1 MAKKNNLVGGA
12 KAKISLMLIAGMA
25 AGWGICGYAVVLQN
39 SVRKQN
45 AMVEKAEEFI
55 PDKLYVR
62 AANQYKEALKVYS
75 TKNNLTYERR
85 LLDIYAEGNM
95 TEEYADLADDRIE
108 EKTAL
113 VDEYL
118 SRAETLIKEESTKKA
133 IRYLQQGIEIYGDS
147 QLVELCESVKYQYNI
162 NGTDY
167 QEGKLPSNNWIIPMW
182 NGEKWGYTGKNGRT
196 SLDFIYDEAT
206 RFSED
211 YAVVKIDGVYTLI
224 DQNGYWNAVDK
235 NGLDQVIDIAG
246 DKIIGVKDG
255 KYGIYSNMFERL
267 NEEDYED
274 AHLND
279 NGMVVVKKDGK
290 WAVLDGKMK
299 NVTDFE
305 FTDVAVN
312 SRGQVFS
319 GKYAVVADSNGYY
332 LIDQKGKACYEKRFP
347 DAKGYEGGYYA
358 VSDSSGNWGFADET
372 GENVIPCQYVDAYS
386 FSDQTAAVQY
396 AGKWGYINRYGNMV
410 IDAEYSKALPFLN
423 GKEKEGK
430 TAERKSTEGKGSRII
445 RIFKGKKERGRRTGR
460 PAGGI

>member
-12 KAKISLMLIAGMA
+12 KAKISLILIAGMA
-25 AGWGICGYAVVLQN
+25 AGWGISGYTVVLQN

-55 PDKLYVR
+55 PDKLYIR
-62 AANQYKEALKVYS
+62 AANQYKEALKAYS

-85 LLDIYAEGNM
+85 LLDIYAEGGM
-95 TEEYADLADDRIE
+95 TEEYADLVDDRLE
-108 EKTAL
+108 AKTAL

-118 SRAETLIKEESTKKA
+118 SRAETLIEEESIKRA

-147 QLVELCESVKYQYNI
+147 QLVDLCESVKYQYNT

-167 QEGKLPSNNWIIPMW
+167 QEGKLPSENWIIPMW

-196 SLDFIYDEAT
+196 NIEFEYDDAT
-206 RFSED
+206 RFSGD

-290 WAVLDGKMK
+290 WAVLDGNMK

-305 FTDVAVN
+305 LTDVAVN

-319 GKYAVVADSNGYY
+319 GKYAVVADGNGYF

-347 DAKGYEGGYYA
+347 NAKGYEGGYYA
-358 VSDSSGNWGFADET
+358 VSDSDGNWGFADEA

-386 FSDQTAAVQY
+386 FSNQTAAVQY
-396 AGKWGYINRYGNMV
+396 AGKWGYINQYGNMV
-410 IDAEYSKALPFLN
+410 INAEYSEALPFLN
-423 GKEKEGK
+423 GKAFAYDDQGNIEVLELKYFEL
-430 TAERKSTEGKGSRII
+430 
-445 RIFKGKKERGRRTGR
+445 F
-460 PAGGI
+460 

>member
-12 KAKISLMLIAGMA
+12 KAKISLILIAGMA
-25 AGWGICGYAVVLQN
+25 AGWGISGYTVVLQN

-55 PDKLYVR
+55 PDKLYIR
-62 AANQYKEALKVYS
+62 AANQYKEALKAYS

-85 LLDIYAEGNM
+85 LLDIYAEGGM
-95 TEEYADLADDRIE
+95 TEEYADLVDDRIE
-108 EKTAL
+108 AKTAL

-118 SRAETLIKEESTKKA
+118 SRAETLIEEESIKRA

-147 QLVELCESVKYQYNI
+147 QLVDLCESVKYQYNT

-167 QEGKLPSNNWIIPMW
+167 QEGKLPSENWIIPMW

-196 SLDFIYDEAT
+196 NIEFEYDDAT
-206 RFSED
+206 RFSGD

-290 WAVLDGKMK
+290 WAVLDRNLK

-305 FTDVAVN
+305 LTDVAVN

-319 GKYAVVADSNGYY
+319 GKYAVVADGNGYF

-347 DAKGYEGGYYA
+347 NAKGYEGGYYA
-358 VSDSSGNWGFADET
+358 VSDSDGNWGFADEA

-386 FSDQTAAVQY
+386 FSNQTAAVQY
-396 AGKWGYINRYGNMV
+396 AGKWGYINQYGNMV
-410 IDAEYSKALPFLN
+410 INAEYSEALPFLN
-423 GKEKEGK
+423 GKAFAYDDQGNIEVLELKYFEL
-430 TAERKSTEGKGSRII
+430 
-445 RIFKGKKERGRRTGR
+445 F
-460 PAGGI
+460 

>member
-12 KAKISLMLIAGMA
+12 KAKISLILIAGMA
-25 AGWGICGYAVVLQN
+25 AGWGISGYTVVLQN

-55 PDKLYVR
+55 PDKLYIR
-62 AANQYKEALKVYS
+62 AANQYKEALKAYS

-85 LLDIYAEGNM
+85 LLDIYAEGGM
-95 TEEYADLADDRIE
+95 TEEYADLVDDRIE
-108 EKTAL
+108 AKTAL

-118 SRAETLIKEESTKKA
+118 SRAETLIEEESIKRA

-147 QLVELCESVKYQYNI
+147 RLVDLCESVKYQYNT

-167 QEGKLPSNNWIIPMW
+167 QEGKLPSENWIIPMW

-196 SLDFIYDEAT
+196 NIEFEYDDAT
-206 RFSED
+206 RFSGD

-290 WAVLDGKMK
+290 WAVLDGNMK
-299 NVTDFE
+299 NVINFE
-305 FTDVAVN
+305 LTDVAVN

-319 GKYAVVADSNGYY
+319 GKYAVVADGNGYF

-347 DAKGYEGGYYA
+347 NAKGYEGGYYA
-358 VSDSSGNWGFADET
+358 VSDSDGNWGFADEA

-386 FSDQTAAVQY
+386 FSNQTAAVQY
-396 AGKWGYINRYGNMV
+396 AGKWGYINQYGNMV
-410 IDAEYSKALPFLN
+410 INAEYSEALPFLN
-423 GKEKEGK
+423 GKAFAYDDQGNIEVLELKYFEL
-430 TAERKSTEGKGSRII
+430 
-445 RIFKGKKERGRRTGR
+445 F
-460 PAGGI
+460 

>member
-12 KAKISLMLIAGMA
+12 KAKISLILIAGMA
-25 AGWGICGYAVVLQN
+25 AGWGISGYTVVLQN

-55 PDKLYVR
+55 PDKLYIR
-62 AANQYKEALKVYS
+62 AANQYKEALKAYS

-85 LLDIYAEGNM
+85 LLDIYAEGGM
-95 TEEYADLADDRIE
+95 TEEYADLVDDRIE
-108 EKTAL
+108 AKTAL

-118 SRAETLIKEESTKKA
+118 SRAETLIEEESIKRA

-147 QLVELCESVKYQYNI
+147 QLVDLCESVKYQYNT

-167 QEGKLPSNNWIIPMW
+167 QEGKLPSENWIIPMW

-196 SLDFIYDEAT
+196 NIEFEYDDAT
-206 RFSED
+206 RFSGD

-290 WAVLDGKMK
+290 WAVLDGNMK

-305 FTDVAVN
+305 LTDVAVN

-319 GKYAVVADSNGYY
+319 GKYAVVADGNGYF

-347 DAKGYEGGYYA
+347 NAKGYEGGYYA
-358 VSDSSGNWGFADET
+358 VSDSDGNWGFADEA

-386 FSDQTAAVQY
+386 FSNQTAAVQY
-396 AGKWGYINRYGNMV
+396 AGTWGYINQYGNMV
-410 IDAEYSKALPFLN
+410 INAEYSEALPFLN
-423 GKEKEGK
+423 GKAFAYDDQGNIEVLELKYFEL
-430 TAERKSTEGKGSRII
+430 
-445 RIFKGKKERGRRTGR
+445 F
-460 PAGGI
+460 

>member
-12 KAKISLMLIAGMA
+12 KVKISLMLIAGMA

-55 PDKLYVR
+55 PDKRYIR
-62 AANQYKEALKVYS
+62 AANQYKEALKAYS

-85 LLDIYAEGNM
+85 LLDIYAEGGM
-95 TEEYADLADDRIE
+95 TEEYADLVDDRIE
-108 EKTAL
+108 AKTAL

-118 SRAETLIKEESTKKA
+118 SRAETLIEEESIKRA

-147 QLVELCESVKYQYNI
+147 QLVDLCESVKYQYNT

-167 QEGKLPSNNWIIPMW
+167 QEGKLPSENWIIPMW

-196 SLDFIYDEAT
+196 NIEFEYDDAT
-206 RFSED
+206 RFSGD

-290 WAVLDGKMK
+290 WAVLDGNMK

-305 FTDVAVN
+305 LTDVAVN

-319 GKYAVVADSNGYY
+319 GKYAVVADGNGYF

-347 DAKGYEGGYYA
+347 NAKGYEGGYYA
-358 VSDSSGNWGFADET
+358 VSDSDGNWGFADEA

-386 FSDQTAAVQY
+386 FSNQTAAVQY
-396 AGKWGYINRYGNMV
+396 AGKWGYINQYGNMV
-410 IDAEYSKALPFLN
+410 INAEYSEALPFLN
-423 GKEKEGK
+423 GKAFAYDDQGNIEVLELKYFEL
-430 TAERKSTEGKGSRII
+430 
-445 RIFKGKKERGRRTGR
+445 F
-460 PAGGI
+460 

>member
-12 KAKISLMLIAGMA
+12 KAKISLILIAGMA
-25 AGWGICGYAVVLQN
+25 AGWGISGYTVVLQN

-55 PDKLYVR
+55 PDKLYIR
-62 AANQYKEALKVYS
+62 AANQYKEALKAYS

-85 LLDIYAEGNM
+85 LLDIYAEGGM
-95 TEEYADLADDRIE
+95 TEEYADLVDDRIE
-108 EKTAL
+108 AKTAL

-118 SRAETLIKEESTKKA
+118 SRAETLIEEESIKRA

-147 QLVELCESVKYQYNI
+147 QLVDLCESVKYQYNT

-167 QEGKLPSNNWIIPMW
+167 QEGKLPSENWIIPMW

-196 SLDFIYDEAT
+196 NIEFEYDDAT
-206 RFSED
+206 RFSGD

-290 WAVLDGKMK
+290 WAVLDGNMK

-305 FTDVAVN
+305 LTDVAVN

-319 GKYAVVADSNGYY
+319 GKYAVVADGNGYF

-347 DAKGYEGGYYA
+347 NAKGYEGGYYA
-358 VSDSSGNWGFADET
+358 VSDSDGNWGFADEA

-386 FSDQTAAVQY
+386 FSNQTAAVQY
-396 AGKWGYINRYGNMV
+396 AGKWGYINQYGNMV
-410 IDAEYSKALPFLN
+410 INA
-423 GKEKEGK
+423 
-430 TAERKSTEGKGSRII
+430 
-445 RIFKGKKERGRRTGR
+445 
-460 PAGGI
+460 

>member
-12 KAKISLMLIAGMA
+12 KAKISLILIAGMA
-25 AGWGICGYAVVLQN
+25 AGWGISGYTVVLQN

-55 PDKLYVR
+55 PDKLYIR
-62 AANQYKEALKVYS
+62 AANQYKEALKAYS

-85 LLDIYAEGNM
+85 LLDIYAEGGM
-95 TEEYADLADDRIE
+95 TEEYADLVDDRIE
-108 EKTAL
+108 AKTAL

-118 SRAETLIKEESTKKA
+118 SRAETLIEEESIKRA

-147 QLVELCESVKYQYNI
+147 QLVDLCESVKYQYNT

-167 QEGKLPSNNWIIPMW
+167 QEGKLPSENWIIPMW

-196 SLDFIYDEAT
+196 NIEFEYDDAT
-206 RFSED
+206 RFSGD

-290 WAVLDGKMK
+290 WAVLDGNMK

-305 FTDVAVN
+305 LTDVAVN

-319 GKYAVVADSNGYY
+319 GKYAVAADGNGYF

-347 DAKGYEGGYYA
+347 NAKGYEGGYYA
-358 VSDSSGNWGFADET
+358 VSDSDGNWGFADEA

-386 FSDQTAAVQY
+386 FSNQTAAVQY
-396 AGKWGYINRYGNMV
+396 AGKWGYINQYGNMV
-410 IDAEYSKALPFLN
+410 INAEYSEALPFLN
-423 GKEKEGK
+423 GKAFAYDDQGNIEVLELKYFEL
-430 TAERKSTEGKGSRII
+430 
-445 RIFKGKKERGRRTGR
+445 F
-460 PAGGI
+460 

>member
-12 KAKISLMLIAGMA
+12 KAKISLILIAGMA
-25 AGWGICGYAVVLQN
+25 AGWGISGYTVVLQN

-55 PDKLYVR
+55 PDKLYIR
-62 AANQYKEALKVYS
+62 AANQYKEALKAYS

-85 LLDIYAEGNM
+85 LLDIYAEGGM
-95 TEEYADLADDRIE
+95 TEEYADLVDDRIE
-108 EKTAL
+108 AKTAL

-118 SRAETLIKEESTKKA
+118 SRAETLIEEESIKRA

-147 QLVELCESVKYQYNI
+147 QLVDLCESVKYQYNT

-167 QEGKLPSNNWIIPMW
+167 QEGKLPSENWIIPMW

-196 SLDFIYDEAT
+196 NIEFEYDDAT
-206 RFSED
+206 RFSGD
-211 YAVVKIDGVYTLI
+211 YAVVKIVGVYTLI

-290 WAVLDGKMK
+290 WAVLDGNMK

-305 FTDVAVN
+305 LTDVAVN

-319 GKYAVVADSNGYY
+319 GKYAVVADGNGYF

-347 DAKGYEGGYYA
+347 NAKGYEGGYYA
-358 VSDSSGNWGFADET
+358 VSDSDGNWGFADEA

-386 FSDQTAAVQY
+386 FSNQTAAVQY
-396 AGKWGYINRYGNMV
+396 AGKWGYINQYGNMV
-410 IDAEYSKALPFLN
+410 INAEYSEALPFLN
-423 GKEKEGK
+423 GKAFAYDDQGNIEVLELKYFEL
-430 TAERKSTEGKGSRII
+430 
-445 RIFKGKKERGRRTGR
+445 F
-460 PAGGI
+460 

>member
-12 KAKISLMLIAGMA
+12 KAKISLILIAGMA
-25 AGWGICGYAVVLQN
+25 AGWGISGYTVVLQN

-55 PDKLYVR
+55 PDKLYIR
-62 AANQYKEALKVYS
+62 AANQYKEALKAYS
-75 TKNNLTYERR
+75 TKNNLTYERH
-85 LLDIYAEGNM
+85 LLDIYAEGGM
-95 TEEYADLADDRIE
+95 TEEYADLVDDRIE
-108 EKTAL
+108 AKTAL

-118 SRAETLIKEESTKKA
+118 SRAETLIEEESIKRA

-147 QLVELCESVKYQYNI
+147 QLVDLCESVKYQYNT

-167 QEGKLPSNNWIIPMW
+167 QEGKLPSENWIIPMW

-196 SLDFIYDEAT
+196 NIEFEYDDAT
-206 RFSED
+206 RFSGD

-290 WAVLDGKMK
+290 WAVLDGNMK

-305 FTDVAVN
+305 LTDVAVN

-319 GKYAVVADSNGYY
+319 GKYAVVADGNGYF

-347 DAKGYEGGYYA
+347 NAKGYEGGYYA
-358 VSDSSGNWGFADET
+358 VSDSDGNWGFADEA

-386 FSDQTAAVQY
+386 FSNQTAAVQY
-396 AGKWGYINRYGNMV
+396 AGKWGYINQYGNMV
-410 IDAEYSKALPFLN
+410 INAEYSEALPFLN
-423 GKEKEGK
+423 GKAFAYDDQGNIEVLELKYFEL
-430 TAERKSTEGKGSRII
+430 
-445 RIFKGKKERGRRTGR
+445 F
-460 PAGGI
+460 

>member
-12 KAKISLMLIAGMA
+12 KAKISLILIAGMA
-25 AGWGICGYAVVLQN
+25 AGWGISGYTVVLQN

-55 PDKLYVR
+55 PDKLYIR
-62 AANQYKEALKVYS
+62 AANQYKEALKAYS

-85 LLDIYAEGNM
+85 LLDIYAEGGM
-95 TEEYADLADDRIE
+95 TEEYADLVDDRIE
-108 EKTAL
+108 AKTAL

-118 SRAETLIKEESTKKA
+118 SRAETLIEEESIKRA

-147 QLVELCESVKYQYNI
+147 QLVDLCESVKYQYNT

-167 QEGKLPSNNWIIPMW
+167 QEGKLPSENWIIPMW

-196 SLDFIYDEAT
+196 NIEFEYDDAT
-206 RFSED
+206 RFSGD

-290 WAVLDGKMK
+290 WAVLDRNMK

-305 FTDVAVN
+305 LTDVAVN

-319 GKYAVVADSNGYY
+319 GKYAVVADGNGYF

-347 DAKGYEGGYYA
+347 NAKGYEGGYYA
-358 VSDSSGNWGFADET
+358 VSDSDGNWGFADEA

-386 FSDQTAAVQY
+386 FSNQTAAVQY
-396 AGKWGYINRYGNMV
+396 AGKWGYINQYGNMV
-410 IDAEYSKALPFLN
+410 INAEYSEALPFLN
-423 GKEKEGK
+423 GKAFAYDDQGNIEVLELKYFEL
-430 TAERKSTEGKGSRII
+430 
-445 RIFKGKKERGRRTGR
+445 F
-460 PAGGI
+460 

>member
-45 AMVEKAEEFI
+45 AMVEKAEKFI

-85 LLDIYAEGNM
+85 LLDIYAGGNM
-95 TEEYADLADDRIE
+95 TEEYADLADDRIK

-118 SRAETLIKEESTKKA
+118 SRAETLIKEESTRKA

-211 YAVVKIDGVYTLI
+211 YAVVKIDGVYILI

-255 KYGIYSNMFERL
+255 KYGIYSNMFEHL

-290 WAVLDGKMK
+290 WAVLDGNMK

-319 GKYAVVADSNGYY
+319 GKYAVVADSNGYF

-423 GKEKEGK
+423 GKAFVCDDQENIVVLELKY
-430 TAERKSTEGKGSRII
+430 
-445 RIFKGKKERGRRTGR
+445 FDLF
-460 PAGGI
+460 

>member
-12 KAKISLMLIAGMA
+12 KAKISLILIAGMA
-25 AGWGICGYAVVLQN
+25 AGWGISGYTVVLQN

-55 PDKLYVR
+55 PDKLYIR
-62 AANQYKEALKVYS
+62 AANQYKEALKAYS

-85 LLDIYAEGNM
+85 LLDIYAEGGM
-95 TEEYADLADDRIE
+95 TEEYADLVDDRIE
-108 EKTAL
+108 AKTAL

-118 SRAETLIKEESTKKA
+118 SRAETLIEEESIKRA

-147 QLVELCESVKYQYNI
+147 QLVDLCESVKYQYNT

-167 QEGKLPSNNWIIPMW
+167 QEGKLPSENWIIPMW

-196 SLDFIYDEAT
+196 NIEFEYDDAT
-206 RFSED
+206 RFSGD

-274 AHLND
+274 AHVND

-290 WAVLDGKMK
+290 WAVLDGNMK

-305 FTDVAVN
+305 LTDVAVN

-319 GKYAVVADSNGYY
+319 GKYAVVADGNGYF

-347 DAKGYEGGYYA
+347 NAKGYEGGYYA
-358 VSDSSGNWGFADET
+358 VSDSDGNWGFADEA

-386 FSDQTAAVQY
+386 FSNQTAAVQY
-396 AGKWGYINRYGNMV
+396 AGKWGYINQYGNMV
-410 IDAEYSKALPFLN
+410 INAEYSEALPFLN
-423 GKEKEGK
+423 GKAFAYDDQGNIEVLELKYFEL
-430 TAERKSTEGKGSRII
+430 
-445 RIFKGKKERGRRTGR
+445 F
-460 PAGGI
+460 

>member
-12 KAKISLMLIAGMA
+12 KAKISLILA
-25 AGWGICGYAVVLQN
+25 AGWGISGYTVVLQN

-55 PDKLYVR
+55 PDKLYIR
-62 AANQYKEALKVYS
+62 AANQYKEALKAYS

-85 LLDIYAEGNM
+85 LLDIYAEGGM
-95 TEEYADLADDRIE
+95 TEEYADLVDDRIE
-108 EKTAL
+108 AKTAL

-118 SRAETLIKEESTKKA
+118 SRAETLIEEESIKRA

-147 QLVELCESVKYQYNI
+147 QLVDLCESVKYQYNT

-167 QEGKLPSNNWIIPMW
+167 QEGKLPSENWIIPMW

-196 SLDFIYDEAT
+196 NIEFEYDDAT
-206 RFSED
+206 RFSGD

-290 WAVLDGKMK
+290 WAVLDGNMK
-299 NVTDFE
+299 NVNDFE
-305 FTDVAVN
+305 LTDVAVN

-319 GKYAVVADSNGYY
+319 GKYAVVADGNGYF

-347 DAKGYEGGYYA
+347 NAKGYEGGYYA
-358 VSDSSGNWGFADET
+358 VSDSDGNWGFADEA

-386 FSDQTAAVQY
+386 FSNQTAAVQY
-396 AGKWGYINRYGNMV
+396 AGKWGYINQYGNMV
-410 IDAEYSKALPFLN
+410 INAEYSEALPFLN
-423 GKEKEGK
+423 GKAFAYDDQGNIEVLELKYFEL
-430 TAERKSTEGKGSRII
+430 
-445 RIFKGKKERGRRTGR
+445 F
-460 PAGGI
+460 

>member
-12 KAKISLMLIAGMA
+12 KAKISLILIAGMA
-25 AGWGICGYAVVLQN
+25 AGWGISGYTVVLQN

-55 PDKLYVR
+55 PDKLYIR
-62 AANQYKEALKVYS
+62 AANQYKEALKAYS

-85 LLDIYAEGNM
+85 LLDIYAEGGM
-95 TEEYADLADDRIE
+95 TEEYADLVDDRIE
-108 EKTAL
+108 AKTAL

-118 SRAETLIKEESTKKA
+118 SRAETLIEEESIKRA
-133 IRYLQQGIEIYGDS
+133 ICYLQQGIEIYGDS
-147 QLVELCESVKYQYNI
+147 QLVDLCESVKYQYNT

-167 QEGKLPSNNWIIPMW
+167 QEGKLPSENWIIPMW

-196 SLDFIYDEAT
+196 NIEFEYDDAT
-206 RFSED
+206 RFSGD

-290 WAVLDGKMK
+290 WAVLDGNMK

-305 FTDVAVN
+305 LTDVAVN

-319 GKYAVVADSNGYY
+319 GKYAVVADGNGYF

-358 VSDSSGNWGFADET
+358 VSDSNGNWGFADEA
-372 GENVIPCQYVDAYS
+372 GENIIPCQYVDAYS
-386 FSDQTAAVQY
+386 FSDQTAAVEY

-410 IDAEYSKALPFLN
+410 IDAEYSKALPFFH
-423 GKEKEGK
+423 GK
-430 TAERKSTEGKGSRII
+430 TFAYDDQGNIEVLELKYFEL
-445 RIFKGKKERGRRTGR
+445 F
-460 PAGGI
+460 

>member
-12 KAKISLMLIAGMA
+12 KAKISLILIAGMA
-25 AGWGICGYAVVLQN
+25 AGWGISGYTVVLQN

-55 PDKLYVR
+55 PDKLYIR
-62 AANQYKEALKVYS
+62 AANQYKEALKAYS

-85 LLDIYAEGNM
+85 LLDIYAEGGM
-95 TEEYADLADDRIE
+95 TEEYADLVDDRIE
-108 EKTAL
+108 AKTAL

-118 SRAETLIKEESTKKA
+118 SRAETLIEEESIKRA

-147 QLVELCESVKYQYNI
+147 QLVDLCESVKYQYNT

-167 QEGKLPSNNWIIPMW
+167 QEGKLPSENWIIPMW
-182 NGEKWGYTGKNGRT
+182 TGEKWGYTGKNGRT
-196 SLDFIYDEAT
+196 NIEFEYDDAT
-206 RFSED
+206 RFSGD

-290 WAVLDGKMK
+290 WAVLDGNMK

-305 FTDVAVN
+305 LTDVAVN

-319 GKYAVVADSNGYY
+319 GKYAVVADGNGYF

-347 DAKGYEGGYYA
+347 NAKGYEGGYYA
-358 VSDSSGNWGFADET
+358 VSDSDGNWGFADEA

-386 FSDQTAAVQY
+386 FSNQTAAVQY
-396 AGKWGYINRYGNMV
+396 AGKWGYINQYGNMV
-410 IDAEYSKALPFLN
+410 INAEYSEALPFLN
-423 GKEKEGK
+423 GKAFAYDDQGNIEVLELKYFEL
-430 TAERKSTEGKGSRII
+430 
-445 RIFKGKKERGRRTGR
+445 F
-460 PAGGI
+460 

>member
-12 KAKISLMLIAGMA
+12 KAKISLILIAGMA
-25 AGWGICGYAVVLQN
+25 AGWGISGYTVVLQN

-55 PDKLYVR
+55 PDKLYIR
-62 AANQYKEALKVYS
+62 AANQYKEALKAYS

-85 LLDIYAEGNM
+85 LLDIYAEGGM
-95 TEEYADLADDRIE
+95 TEEYADLVDDRIE
-108 EKTAL
+108 AKTAL

-118 SRAETLIKEESTKKA
+118 SRAETLIEEESMKRA

-147 QLVELCESVKYQYNI
+147 QLVDLCESVKYQYNT

-167 QEGKLPSNNWIIPMW
+167 QEGKLPSENWIIPMW

-196 SLDFIYDEAT
+196 NIEFEYDDAT
-206 RFSED
+206 RFSGD

-290 WAVLDGKMK
+290 WAVLDGNMK

-305 FTDVAVN
+305 LTDVAVN

-319 GKYAVVADSNGYY
+319 GKYAVVADGNGYF

-347 DAKGYEGGYYA
+347 NAKGYEGGYYA
-358 VSDSSGNWGFADET
+358 VSDSDGNWGFADEA

-386 FSDQTAAVQY
+386 FSNQTAAVQY
-396 AGKWGYINRYGNMV
+396 AGKWGYINQYGNMV
-410 IDAEYSKALPFLN
+410 INAEYSEALPFLN
-423 GKEKEGK
+423 GKAFAYDDQGNIEVLELKYFEL
-430 TAERKSTEGKGSRII
+430 
-445 RIFKGKKERGRRTGR
+445 F
-460 PAGGI
+460 

>member
-1 MAKKNNLVGGA
+1 VEEMAKKNNLVGGA
-12 KAKISLMLIAGMA
+12 KAKISLILIAGMA
-25 AGWGICGYAVVLQN
+25 AGWGISGYTVVLQN

-55 PDKLYVR
+55 PDKLYIR
-62 AANQYKEALKVYS
+62 AANQYKEALKAYS

-85 LLDIYAEGNM
+85 LLDIYAEGGM
-95 TEEYADLADDRIE
+95 TEEYADLVDDRIE
-108 EKTAL
+108 AKTAL

-118 SRAETLIKEESTKKA
+118 SRAETLIEEESIKRA

-147 QLVELCESVKYQYNI
+147 QLVDLCESVKYQYNT

-167 QEGKLPSNNWIIPMW
+167 QEGKLPSENWIIPMW

-196 SLDFIYDEAT
+196 NIEFEYDDAT
-206 RFSED
+206 RFSGD

-290 WAVLDGKMK
+290 WAVLDGNMK

-305 FTDVAVN
+305 LTDVAVN

-319 GKYAVVADSNGYY
+319 GKYAVVADGNGYF

-347 DAKGYEGGYYA
+347 NAKGYEGGYYA
-358 VSDSSGNWGFADET
+358 VSDSDGNWGFADEA

-386 FSDQTAAVQY
+386 FSNQTAAVQY
-396 AGKWGYINRYGNMV
+396 AGKWGYINQYGNMV
-410 IDAEYSKALPFLN
+410 INAEYSEALPFLN
-423 GKEKEGK
+423 GKAFAYDDQGNIEVLELKYFEL
-430 TAERKSTEGKGSRII
+430 
-445 RIFKGKKERGRRTGR
+445 F
-460 PAGGI
+460 

>member
-12 KAKISLMLIAGMA
+12 KAKISLILIAGMA
-25 AGWGICGYAVVLQN
+25 AGWGISGYTVVLQN

-55 PDKLYVR
+55 PDKLYIR
-62 AANQYKEALKVYS
+62 AANQYKEALKAYS

-85 LLDIYAEGNM
+85 LLDIYAEGGM
-95 TEEYADLADDRIE
+95 TEEYADLVDDRIE
-108 EKTAL
+108 AKTAL

-118 SRAETLIKEESTKKA
+118 SRAETLIEEESIKRA

-147 QLVELCESVKYQYNI
+147 QLVDLCESVKYQYNT

-167 QEGKLPSNNWIIPMW
+167 QEGKLPSENWIIPMW

-196 SLDFIYDEAT
+196 NIEFEYDDAT
-206 RFSED
+206 RFSGD

-279 NGMVVVKKDGK
+279 NGMVAVKKDGK
-290 WAVLDGKMK
+290 WAVLDGNMK

-305 FTDVAVN
+305 LTDVAVN

-319 GKYAVVADSNGYY
+319 GKYAVVADGNGYF

-347 DAKGYEGGYYA
+347 NAKGYEGGYYA
-358 VSDSSGNWGFADET
+358 VSDSDGNWGFADEA

-386 FSDQTAAVQY
+386 FSNQTAAVQY
-396 AGKWGYINRYGNMV
+396 AGKWGYINQYGNMV
-410 IDAEYSKALPFLN
+410 INAEYSEALPFLN
-423 GKEKEGK
+423 GKAFAYDDQRNIEVLELKYFEL
-430 TAERKSTEGKGSRII
+430 
-445 RIFKGKKERGRRTGR
+445 F
-460 PAGGI
+460 

>member
-12 KAKISLMLIAGMA
+12 KAKISLILIAGMA
-25 AGWGICGYAVVLQN
+25 AGWGISGYTVVLQN

-55 PDKLYVR
+55 PDKLYIR
-62 AANQYKEALKVYS
+62 AANQYKEALKAYS

-85 LLDIYAEGNM
+85 LLDIYAEGGM
-95 TEEYADLADDRIE
+95 TEEYADLVDDRIE
-108 EKTAL
+108 AKTAL

-118 SRAETLIKEESTKKA
+118 SRAETLIEEESIKRA

-147 QLVELCESVKYQYNI
+147 QLVDLCESVKYQYNT

-167 QEGKLPSNNWIIPMW
+167 QEGKLPSENWIISMW

-196 SLDFIYDEAT
+196 NIEFEYDDAT
-206 RFSED
+206 RFSGD

-290 WAVLDGKMK
+290 WAVLDGNMK

-305 FTDVAVN
+305 LTDVAVN

-319 GKYAVVADSNGYY
+319 GKYAVVADGNGYF

-347 DAKGYEGGYYA
+347 NAKGYEGGYYA
-358 VSDSSGNWGFADET
+358 VSDSDGNWGFADEA

-386 FSDQTAAVQY
+386 FSNQTAAVQY
-396 AGKWGYINRYGNMV
+396 AGKWGYINQYGNMV
-410 IDAEYSKALPFLN
+410 INAEYSEALPFLN
-423 GKEKEGK
+423 GKAFAYDDQGNIEVLELKYFEL
-430 TAERKSTEGKGSRII
+430 
-445 RIFKGKKERGRRTGR
+445 F
-460 PAGGI
+460 

>member
-12 KAKISLMLIAGMA
+12 KVKISLMLIAGMA

-55 PDKLYVR
+55 PDKLYIR
-62 AANQYKEALKVYS
+62 AANQYKEALKAYS

-85 LLDIYAEGNM
+85 LLDIYAEGGM
-95 TEEYADLADDRIE
+95 TEEYADLVDDRIE
-108 EKTAL
+108 AKTAL

-118 SRAETLIKEESTKKA
+118 SRAETLIEEESIKRA

-147 QLVELCESVKYQYNI
+147 QLVDLCESVKYQYNT

-167 QEGKLPSNNWIIPMW
+167 QEGKLPSENWIIPMW

-196 SLDFIYDEAT
+196 NIEFEYDDAT
-206 RFSED
+206 RFSGD

-224 DQNGYWNAVDK
+224 DQIGYWNAVDK

-290 WAVLDGKMK
+290 WAVLDGNMK

-305 FTDVAVN
+305 LTDVAVN

-319 GKYAVVADSNGYY
+319 GKYAVVADGNGYF

-347 DAKGYEGGYYA
+347 NAKGYEGGYYA
-358 VSDSSGNWGFADET
+358 VSDSDGNWGFADEA

-386 FSDQTAAVQY
+386 FSNQTAAVQY
-396 AGKWGYINRYGNMV
+396 AGKWGYINQYGNMV
-410 IDAEYSKALPFLN
+410 INAEYSEALPFLN
-423 GKEKEGK
+423 GKAFAYDDQGNIEVLELKYFEL
-430 TAERKSTEGKGSRII
+430 
-445 RIFKGKKERGRRTGR
+445 F
-460 PAGGI
+460 

>member
-12 KAKISLMLIAGMA
+12 KAKISLILIAGMA
-25 AGWGICGYAVVLQN
+25 AGWGISGYTVVLQN

-55 PDKLYVR
+55 PDKLYIR
-62 AANQYKEALKVYS
+62 AANQYKEALKAYS

-85 LLDIYAEGNM
+85 LLDIYAEGGM
-95 TEEYADLADDRIE
+95 TEEYADLVDDRIE
-108 EKTAL
+108 AKTAL

-118 SRAETLIKEESTKKA
+118 SRAETLIEEESIKRA

-147 QLVELCESVKYQYNI
+147 QLVDLCESVKYQYNT

-167 QEGKLPSNNWIIPMW
+167 QEGKLPSENWIIPMW

-196 SLDFIYDEAT
+196 NIEFEYDDAT
-206 RFSED
+206 RFSGD

-290 WAVLDGKMK
+290 WAVLDGNMK

-305 FTDVAVN
+305 LTDVAVN

-319 GKYAVVADSNGYY
+319 GKYAVVADGNGYF

-347 DAKGYEGGYYA
+347 NAKGYEGGYYA
-358 VSDSSGNWGFADET
+358 VSDSDGNWGFADEA

-386 FSDQTAAVQY
+386 FSNQTAGGAICREMGIYQPIW
-396 AGKWGYINRYGNMV
+396 KYG
-410 IDAEYSKALPFLN
+410 DQC
-423 GKEKEGK
+423 
-430 TAERKSTEGKGSRII
+430 
-445 RIFKGKKERGRRTGR
+445 
-460 PAGGI
+460 

>member
-12 KAKISLMLIAGMA
+12 KAKISLILIAGMA
-25 AGWGICGYAVVLQN
+25 AGWGISGYTVVLQN

-55 PDKLYVR
+55 PDKLYIR
-62 AANQYKEALKVYS
+62 AANQYKEALKAYS

-85 LLDIYAEGNM
+85 LLDIYAEGGM
-95 TEEYADLADDRIE
+95 TEEYADLVDDRIE
-108 EKTAL
+108 AKTAR

-118 SRAETLIKEESTKKA
+118 SRAETLIEEESIKRA

-147 QLVELCESVKYQYNI
+147 QLVDLCESVKYQYNT

-167 QEGKLPSNNWIIPMW
+167 QEGKLPSENWIIPMW

-196 SLDFIYDEAT
+196 NIEFEYDDAT
-206 RFSED
+206 RFSGD

-290 WAVLDGKMK
+290 WAVLDGNMK

-305 FTDVAVN
+305 LTDVAVN

-319 GKYAVVADSNGYY
+319 GKYAVVADGNGYF

-347 DAKGYEGGYYA
+347 NAKGYEGGYYA
-358 VSDSSGNWGFADET
+358 VSDSDGNWGFADEA

-386 FSDQTAAVQY
+386 FSNQTAAVQY
-396 AGKWGYINRYGNMV
+396 AGKWGYINQYGNMV
-410 IDAEYSKALPFLN
+410 INAEYSEALPFLN
-423 GKEKEGK
+423 GKAFAYDDQGNIEVLELKYFEL
-430 TAERKSTEGKGSRII
+430 
-445 RIFKGKKERGRRTGR
+445 F
-460 PAGGI
+460 

>member
-12 KAKISLMLIAGMA
+12 KAKISLILIAGMA
-25 AGWGICGYAVVLQN
+25 AGWGISGYTVVLQN

-55 PDKLYVR
+55 PDKLYIR
-62 AANQYKEALKVYS
+62 AANQYKEALKAYS

-85 LLDIYAEGNM
+85 LLDIYAEGGM
-95 TEEYADLADDRIE
+95 TEEYADLVDDRIE
-108 EKTAL
+108 AKTAL

-118 SRAETLIKEESTKKA
+118 SRAETLIEEESIKRA

-147 QLVELCESVKYQYNI
+147 QLVDLCESVKYQYNT

-167 QEGKLPSNNWIIPMW
+167 QEGKLPSENWIIPMW

-196 SLDFIYDEAT
+196 NIEFEYDDAT
-206 RFSED
+206 RFSGD

-274 AHLND
+274 AYLND

-290 WAVLDGKMK
+290 WAVLDGNMK

-305 FTDVAVN
+305 LTDVAVN

-319 GKYAVVADSNGYY
+319 GKYAVVADGNGYF

-347 DAKGYEGGYYA
+347 NAKGYEGGYYA
-358 VSDSSGNWGFADET
+358 VSDSDGNWGFADEA

-386 FSDQTAAVQY
+386 FSNQTAAVQY
-396 AGKWGYINRYGNMV
+396 AGKWGYINQYGNMV
-410 IDAEYSKALPFLN
+410 INAEYSEALPFFN
-423 GKEKEGK
+423 GKAFAYDDQGNIEVLELKYFEL
-430 TAERKSTEGKGSRII
+430 
-445 RIFKGKKERGRRTGR
+445 F
-460 PAGGI
+460 

>member
-12 KAKISLMLIAGMA
+12 KAKISLILIAGMA
-25 AGWGICGYAVVLQN
+25 AGWGISGYTVVLQN

-55 PDKLYVR
+55 PDKLYIR
-62 AANQYKEALKVYS
+62 AANQYKEALKAYS

-85 LLDIYAEGNM
+85 LLDIYAEGGM
-95 TEEYADLADDRIE
+95 TEEYADLVDDRIE
-108 EKTAL
+108 AKTAL

-118 SRAETLIKEESTKKA
+118 SRAETLIEEESIKRA

-147 QLVELCESVKYQYNI
+147 QLVDLCESVKYQYNT

-167 QEGKLPSNNWIIPMW
+167 QEGKLPSENWIIPMW

-196 SLDFIYDEAT
+196 NIEFEYDDAT
-206 RFSED
+206 RFSGD

-274 AHLND
+274 AHLDD

-290 WAVLDGKMK
+290 WAVLDGNMK

-305 FTDVAVN
+305 LTDVAVN

-319 GKYAVVADSNGYY
+319 GKYAVVADGNGYF

-347 DAKGYEGGYYA
+347 NAKGYEGGYYA
-358 VSDSSGNWGFADET
+358 VSDSDGNWGFADEA

-386 FSDQTAAVQY
+386 FSNQTAAVQY
-396 AGKWGYINRYGNMV
+396 AGKWGYINQYGNMV
-410 IDAEYSKALPFLN
+410 INAEYSEALPFLN
-423 GKEKEGK
+423 GKAFAYDDQGNIEVLELKYFEL
-430 TAERKSTEGKGSRII
+430 
-445 RIFKGKKERGRRTGR
+445 F
-460 PAGGI
+460 

>member
-12 KAKISLMLIAGMA
+12 KAKISLILIAGMA
-25 AGWGICGYAVVLQN
+25 AGWGISGYTVVLQN

-55 PDKLYVR
+55 PDKLYIR
-62 AANQYKEALKVYS
+62 AANQYKEAMKAYS

-85 LLDIYAEGNM
+85 LLDIYAEGGM
-95 TEEYADLADDRIE
+95 TEEYADLVDDRIE
-108 EKTAL
+108 AKTAL

-118 SRAETLIKEESTKKA
+118 SRAETLIEEESIKRA

-147 QLVELCESVKYQYNI
+147 QLVDLCESVKYQYNT

-167 QEGKLPSNNWIIPMW
+167 QEGKLPSENWIIPMW

-196 SLDFIYDEAT
+196 NIEFEYDDAT
-206 RFSED
+206 RFSGD

-290 WAVLDGKMK
+290 WAVLDGNMK

-305 FTDVAVN
+305 LTDVAVN

-319 GKYAVVADSNGYY
+319 GKYAVVADGNGYF

-347 DAKGYEGGYYA
+347 NAKGYEGGYYA
-358 VSDSSGNWGFADET
+358 VSDSDGNWGFADEA

-386 FSDQTAAVQY
+386 FSNQTAAVQY
-396 AGKWGYINRYGNMV
+396 AGKWGYINQYGNMV
-410 IDAEYSKALPFLN
+410 INAEYSEALPFLN
-423 GKEKEGK
+423 GKAFAYDDQGNIEVLELKYFEL
-430 TAERKSTEGKGSRII
+430 
-445 RIFKGKKERGRRTGR
+445 F
-460 PAGGI
+460 

>member
-12 KAKISLMLIAGMA
+12 KAKISLILIAGMA
-25 AGWGICGYAVVLQN
+25 AGWGISGYTVVLQN

-55 PDKLYVR
+55 PDKLYIR
-62 AANQYKEALKVYS
+62 AANQYKEALKAYS

-85 LLDIYAEGNM
+85 LLDIYAEGGM
-95 TEEYADLADDRIE
+95 TEEYADLVDDRIE
-108 EKTAL
+108 AKTAL

-118 SRAETLIKEESTKKA
+118 SRAETLIEEESIKRA

-147 QLVELCESVKYQYNI
+147 QLVDLCESVKYQYNT

-167 QEGKLPSNNWIIPMW
+167 QEGKLPSENWIIPMW

-196 SLDFIYDEAT
+196 NIEFEYDDAT
-206 RFSED
+206 RFSGD

-290 WAVLDGKMK
+290 WAVLDGNMK

-305 FTDVAVN
+305 LTDVAVN

-319 GKYAVVADSNGYY
+319 GKYAVVADGNGYF

-347 DAKGYEGGYYA
+347 NAKGYEGGYYA
-358 VSDSSGNWGFADET
+358 VSDSDGNWGFADEA

-386 FSDQTAAVQY
+386 FSNQTAAVQY
-396 AGKWGYINRYGNMV
+396 AGKWGYISQYGNMV
-410 IDAEYSKALPFLN
+410 INAEYSEALPFLN
-423 GKEKEGK
+423 GKAFAYDDQGNIEVLELKYFEL
-430 TAERKSTEGKGSRII
+430 
-445 RIFKGKKERGRRTGR
+445 F
-460 PAGGI
+460 

>member
-25 AGWGICGYAVVLQN
+25 AGWGISGYTVVLQN

-55 PDKLYVR
+55 PDKLYIR
-62 AANQYKEALKVYS
+62 AANQYKEALKAYS

-85 LLDIYAEGNM
+85 LLDIYAEGGM
-95 TEEYADLADDRIE
+95 TEEYADLVDDRIE
-108 EKTAL
+108 AKTAL

-118 SRAETLIKEESTKKA
+118 SRAETLIEEESIKRA

-147 QLVELCESVKYQYNI
+147 QLVDLCESVKYQYNT

-167 QEGKLPSNNWIIPMW
+167 QEGKLPSENWIIPMW

-196 SLDFIYDEAT
+196 NIEFEYDDAT
-206 RFSED
+206 RFSGD

-290 WAVLDGKMK
+290 WAVLDGNMK

-305 FTDVAVN
+305 LTDVAVN

-319 GKYAVVADSNGYY
+319 GKYAVVADGNGYF

-347 DAKGYEGGYYA
+347 NAKGYEGGYYA
-358 VSDSSGNWGFADET
+358 VSDSDGNWGFADEA

-386 FSDQTAAVQY
+386 FSNQTAAVQY
-396 AGKWGYINRYGNMV
+396 AGKWGYINQYGNMV
-410 IDAEYSKALPFLN
+410 INAEYSEALPFLN
-423 GKEKEGK
+423 GKAFAYDDQGNIEVLELKYFEL
-430 TAERKSTEGKGSRII
+430 
-445 RIFKGKKERGRRTGR
+445 F
-460 PAGGI
+460 

>member
-12 KAKISLMLIAGMA
+12 KAKISLILIAGMA
-25 AGWGICGYAVVLQN
+25 AGWGISGYTVVLQN

-55 PDKLYVR
+55 PDKLYIR
-62 AANQYKEALKVYS
+62 AANQYKEALKAYS

-85 LLDIYAEGNM
+85 LLDIYAEGGM
-95 TEEYADLADDRIE
+95 TEEYADLVDDRIDA
-108 EKTAL
+108 KTAL

-118 SRAETLIKEESTKKA
+118 SRAETLIEEESIKRA

-147 QLVELCESVKYQYNI
+147 QLVDLCESVKYQYNT

-167 QEGKLPSNNWIIPMW
+167 QEGKLPSENWIIPMW

-196 SLDFIYDEAT
+196 NIEFEYDDAT
-206 RFSED
+206 RFSGD

-267 NEEDYED
+267 NEENYED

-290 WAVLDGKMK
+290 WAVLDGNMK

-305 FTDVAVN
+305 LTDVAVN

-319 GKYAVVADSNGYY
+319 GKYAVVADGNGYF

-347 DAKGYEGGYYA
+347 NAKGYEGGYYA
-358 VSDSSGNWGFADET
+358 VSDSDGNWGFADEA

-386 FSDQTAAVQY
+386 FSNQTAAVQY
-396 AGKWGYINRYGNMV
+396 AGKWGYINQYGNMV
-410 IDAEYSKALPFLN
+410 INAEYSEALPFLN
-423 GKEKEGK
+423 GKAFAYDDQGNIEVLELKYFEL
-430 TAERKSTEGKGSRII
+430 
-445 RIFKGKKERGRRTGR
+445 F
-460 PAGGI
+460 

>member
-12 KAKISLMLIAGMA
+12 KAKISLILIAGMA
-25 AGWGICGYAVVLQN
+25 AGWGISGYTVVLQN

-55 PDKLYVR
+55 PDKLYIR
-62 AANQYKEALKVYS
+62 AANQYKEALKAYS

-85 LLDIYAEGNM
+85 LLDIYAEGGM
-95 TEEYADLADDRIE
+95 SEEYADLVDDRIE
-108 EKTAL
+108 AKTAL

-118 SRAETLIKEESTKKA
+118 SRAETLIEEESIKRA

-147 QLVELCESVKYQYNI
+147 QLVDLCESVKYQYNT

-167 QEGKLPSNNWIIPMW
+167 QEGKLPSENWIIPMW

-196 SLDFIYDEAT
+196 NIEFEYDDAT
-206 RFSED
+206 RFSGD

-290 WAVLDGKMK
+290 WAVLDGNMK

-305 FTDVAVN
+305 LTDVAVN

-319 GKYAVVADSNGYY
+319 GKYAVVADGNGYF

-347 DAKGYEGGYYA
+347 NAKGYEGGYYA
-358 VSDSSGNWGFADET
+358 VSDSDGNWGFADEA

-386 FSDQTAAVQY
+386 FSNQTAAVQY
-396 AGKWGYINRYGNMV
+396 AGKWGYINQYGNMV
-410 IDAEYSKALPFLN
+410 INAEYSEALPFLN
-423 GKEKEGK
+423 GKAFAYDDQGNIEVLELKYFEL
-430 TAERKSTEGKGSRII
+430 
-445 RIFKGKKERGRRTGR
+445 F
-460 PAGGI
+460 

>member
-12 KAKISLMLIAGMA
+12 KAKISLILIAGMA
-25 AGWGICGYAVVLQN
+25 AGWGISGYTMVLQN

-55 PDKLYVR
+55 PDKLYIR
-62 AANQYKEALKVYS
+62 AANQYKEALKAYS

-85 LLDIYAEGNM
+85 LLDIYAEGGM
-95 TEEYADLADDRIE
+95 TEEYADLVDDRIE
-108 EKTAL
+108 AKTAL

-118 SRAETLIKEESTKKA
+118 SRAETLIEEESIKRA

-147 QLVELCESVKYQYNI
+147 QLVDLCESVKYQYNT

-167 QEGKLPSNNWIIPMW
+167 QEGKLPSENWIIPMW

-196 SLDFIYDEAT
+196 NIEFEYDDAT
-206 RFSED
+206 RFSGD

-290 WAVLDGKMK
+290 WAVLDGNMK
-299 NVTDFE
+299 N
-305 FTDVAVN
+305 
-312 SRGQVFS
+312 
-319 GKYAVVADSNGYY
+319 AVVADGIGYF

-347 DAKGYEGGYYA
+347 NAKGYEGGYYA
-358 VSDSSGNWGFADET
+358 VSDSDGNWGFADEA

-386 FSDQTAAVQY
+386 FSNQTAAVQY
-396 AGKWGYINRYGNMV
+396 AGKWGYINQYGNMV
-410 IDAEYSKALPFLN
+410 INAEYSEALPFLN
-423 GKEKEGK
+423 GKAFAYDDQGNIEVLELKYFEL
-430 TAERKSTEGKGSRII
+430 
-445 RIFKGKKERGRRTGR
+445 F
-460 PAGGI
+460 

>member
-12 KAKISLMLIAGMA
+12 KAKISLILIAGMA
-25 AGWGICGYAVVLQN
+25 AGWGISGYTVVLQN

-55 PDKLYVR
+55 PDKLYIR
-62 AANQYKEALKVYS
+62 AANQYKEALKAYS

-85 LLDIYAEGNM
+85 LLDIYAEGGM
-95 TEEYADLADDRIE
+95 TEEYADLVDDRIE
-108 EKTAL
+108 AKTAL

-118 SRAETLIKEESTKKA
+118 SRAETLIEEESIKRA

-147 QLVELCESVKYQYNI
+147 QLVDLCESVKYQYNT

-167 QEGKLPSNNWIIPMW
+167 QEGKLPSENWIIPMW

-196 SLDFIYDEAT
+196 NIEFEYDDAT
-206 RFSED
+206 RFSGD

-235 NGLDQVIDIAG
+235 NRLDQVIDIAG

-290 WAVLDGKMK
+290 WAVLDGNMK

-305 FTDVAVN
+305 LTDVAVN

-319 GKYAVVADSNGYY
+319 GKYAVVADGNGYF

-347 DAKGYEGGYYA
+347 NAKGYEGGYYA
-358 VSDSSGNWGFADET
+358 VSDSDGNWGFADEA

-386 FSDQTAAVQY
+386 FSNQTAAVQY
-396 AGKWGYINRYGNMV
+396 AGKWGYINQYGNMV
-410 IDAEYSKALPFLN
+410 INAEYSEALPFLN
-423 GKEKEGK
+423 GKAFAYDDQGNIEVLELKYFEL
-430 TAERKSTEGKGSRII
+430 
-445 RIFKGKKERGRRTGR
+445 F
-460 PAGGI
+460 

>member
-12 KAKISLMLIAGMA
+12 KAKISLILIAGMA
-25 AGWGICGYAVVLQN
+25 AGWGISGYTVVLQN

-55 PDKLYVR
+55 PDKLYIR
-62 AANQYKEALKVYS
+62 AANQYKEALKAYS

-85 LLDIYAEGNM
+85 LLDIYAEGGM
-95 TEEYADLADDRIE
+95 TEEYADLVDDRIE
-108 EKTAL
+108 AKTAL

-118 SRAETLIKEESTKKA
+118 SRAETLIEEESIKRA

-147 QLVELCESVKYQYNI
+147 QLVDLCESVKYQYNT

-167 QEGKLPSNNWIIPMW
+167 QEGKLPSENWIIPMW

-196 SLDFIYDEAT
+196 NIEFEYDDAT
-206 RFSED
+206 RFSGD

-224 DQNGYWNAVDK
+224 DKNGYWNSVYK
-235 NGLDQVIDIAG
+235 NGLDNVIDIAG

-290 WAVLDGKMK
+290 WAVLDGNMK

-305 FTDVAVN
+305 LTDVAVN

-319 GKYAVVADSNGYY
+319 GKYAVVADGNGYF

-347 DAKGYEGGYYA
+347 NAKGYEGGYYA
-358 VSDSSGNWGFADET
+358 VSDSDGNWGFADEA

-386 FSDQTAAVQY
+386 FSNQTAAVQY
-396 AGKWGYINRYGNMV
+396 AGKWGYINQYGNMV
-410 IDAEYSKALPFLN
+410 INAEYSEALPFLN
-423 GKEKEGK
+423 GKAFAYDDQGNIEVLELKYFEL
-430 TAERKSTEGKGSRII
+430 
-445 RIFKGKKERGRRTGR
+445 F
-460 PAGGI
+460 

>member
-12 KAKISLMLIAGMA
+12 KAKISLILIAGMA
-25 AGWGICGYAVVLQN
+25 AGWGISGYTVVLQN

-55 PDKLYVR
+55 PDKLYIR
-62 AANQYKEALKVYS
+62 AANQYKEALKAYS

-85 LLDIYAEGNM
+85 LLDIYAEGGM
-95 TEEYADLADDRIE
+95 TEEYADLVDDRIE
-108 EKTAL
+108 AKTAL

-118 SRAETLIKEESTKKA
+118 SRAETLIEEESIKRA

-147 QLVELCESVKYQYNI
+147 QLVDLCESVKYQYNT

-167 QEGKLPSNNWIIPMW
+167 QEGKLPSENWIIPMW

-196 SLDFIYDEAT
+196 NIEFEYDDAT
-206 RFSED
+206 RFSGD

-290 WAVLDGKMK
+290 WAVLDGNMK
-299 NVTDFE
+299 NVTDIE
-305 FTDVAVN
+305 LTDVAVN

-319 GKYAVVADSNGYY
+319 GKYAVVADGNGYF

-347 DAKGYEGGYYA
+347 NAKGYEGGYYA
-358 VSDSSGNWGFADET
+358 VSDSDGNWGFADEA

-386 FSDQTAAVQY
+386 FSNQTAAVQY
-396 AGKWGYINRYGNMV
+396 AGKWGYINQYGNMV
-410 IDAEYSKALPFLN
+410 INAEYSEALPFLN
-423 GKEKEGK
+423 GKAFAYDDQGNIEVLELKYFEL
-430 TAERKSTEGKGSRII
+430 
-445 RIFKGKKERGRRTGR
+445 F
-460 PAGGI
+460 

>member
-12 KAKISLMLIAGMA
+12 KAKISLILIAGMA
-25 AGWGICGYAVVLQN
+25 AGWGISGYTVVLQN

-55 PDKLYVR
+55 PDKLYIR
-62 AANQYKEALKVYS
+62 AANQYKEALKAYS

-85 LLDIYAEGNM
+85 LLDIYAEGGM
-95 TEEYADLADDRIE
+95 TEEYADLVDDRIE
-108 EKTAL
+108 AKTAL

-118 SRAETLIKEESTKKA
+118 SRAETLIEEESIKRA

-147 QLVELCESVKYQYNI
+147 QLVDLCESVKYQYNT

-167 QEGKLPSNNWIIPMW
+167 QEGKLPSENWIIPMW

-196 SLDFIYDEAT
+196 NIEFEYDDAT
-206 RFSED
+206 RFSGD

-290 WAVLDGKMK
+290 WAVLDGNMK

-305 FTDVAVN
+305 LTDVAVN

-319 GKYAVVADSNGYY
+319 GKYAVVADGNGYF

-347 DAKGYEGGYYA
+347 NAKGYEGGYYA
-358 VSDSSGNWGFADET
+358 VSDSDGNWGFADEA

-386 FSDQTAAVQY
+386 FSNQTAAVQY
-396 AGKWGYINRYGNMV
+396 AGKWGYINQYGNMV
-410 IDAEYSKALPFLN
+410 INAEYSEALPFLN
-423 GKEKEGK
+423 GKAFAYDNQGNIEVLELKYFEL
-430 TAERKSTEGKGSRII
+430 
-445 RIFKGKKERGRRTGR
+445 F
-460 PAGGI
+460 

>member
-12 KAKISLMLIAGMA
+12 KAKISLILIAGMA
-25 AGWGICGYAVVLQN
+25 AGWGISGYTVVLQN

-55 PDKLYVR
+55 PDKLYIRV
-62 AANQYKEALKVYS
+62 ANQYKEALKAYS

-85 LLDIYAEGNM
+85 LLDIYAEGGM
-95 TEEYADLADDRIE
+95 TEEYADLVDDRIE
-108 EKTAL
+108 AKTAL

-118 SRAETLIKEESTKKA
+118 SRAETLIEEESIKRA

-147 QLVELCESVKYQYNI
+147 QLVDLCESVKYQYNT

-167 QEGKLPSNNWIIPMW
+167 QEGKLPSENWIIPMW

-196 SLDFIYDEAT
+196 NIEFEYDDAT
-206 RFSED
+206 RFSGD

-290 WAVLDGKMK
+290 WAVLDGNMK

-305 FTDVAVN
+305 LTDVAVN

-319 GKYAVVADSNGYY
+319 GKYAVVADGNGYF

-347 DAKGYEGGYYA
+347 NAKGYEGGYYA
-358 VSDSSGNWGFADET
+358 VSDSDGNWGFADEA

-386 FSDQTAAVQY
+386 FSNQTAAVQY
-396 AGKWGYINRYGNMV
+396 AGKWGYINQYGNMV
-410 IDAEYSKALPFLN
+410 INAEYSEALPFLN
-423 GKEKEGK
+423 GKAFAYDDQGNIEVLELKYFEL
-430 TAERKSTEGKGSRII
+430 
-445 RIFKGKKERGRRTGR
+445 F
-460 PAGGI
+460 